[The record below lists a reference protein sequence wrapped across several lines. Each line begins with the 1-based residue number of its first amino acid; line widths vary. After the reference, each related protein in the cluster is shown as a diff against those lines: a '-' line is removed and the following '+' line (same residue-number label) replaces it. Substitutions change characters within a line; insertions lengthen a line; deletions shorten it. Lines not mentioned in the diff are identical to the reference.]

1 MSTPSRRSSWRFMP
15 IPRCRRRSPRRHWTP
30 WEGSFMPRVLLAL
43 GSVFAGAA
51 AGAASTTAGVWAL
64 NWLQGDA
71 VLMGSGMGL
80 LLALI
85 VSWICSAGLEE
96 TWRRAAIAV
105 VASFGAMAAGI
116 TSYLLGTSSMAS
128 VAVP

>member
-1 MSTPSRRSSWRFMP
+1 
-15 IPRCRRRSPRRHWTP
+15 
-30 WEGSFMPRVLLAL
+30 MPRVLLVL
-43 GSVFAGAA
+43 GSIFAGAA

-64 NWLQGDA
+64 NWLKGDA
-71 VLMGSGMGL
+71 VLVGNGVGL
-80 LLALI
+80 LLAL
-85 VSWICSAGLEE
+85 VVAWTCSAGLEE

-128 VAVP
+128 VAVPAYFVLLVTVSVTAARITHRQRQALAATAAPGA